1 MNSDLFLQMLAPSR
15 GERILDVGAGKGTV
29 ADRVMRASA
38 GAEVHGVDPN
48 EKRVAAMKREFPL
61 ILSSVATVECLPYAD
76 SYFDKVYST
85 MALHHFSDLAQA
97 IREVARVLR
106 PGGSFVVLEVEPNSG
121 LGRVFK
127 FFGRVIGEQMG
138 MLAIEELQGRLESE
152 GSFKVVRSGGEGSR
166 YVIQASRT

>member
-1 MNSDLFLQMLAPSR
+1 MSSELFLQMLAPSS

-76 SYFDKVYST
+76 SYFDKAYTT
-85 MALHHFSDLAQA
+85 MAFHHFADIDKAL
-97 IREVARVLR
+97 REVARVLKE
-106 PGGSFVVLEVEPNSG
+106 GGSFVILEVEPGSG
-121 LGRVFK
+121 LGRMFR
-127 FFGRVIGEQMG
+127 FFGRLMGEHMNILTEVQ
-138 MLAIEELQGRLESE
+138 LQTRLRAAA
-152 GSFKVVRSGGEGSR
+152 GFRIVRSG
-166 YVIQASRT
+166 